1 MGFLCINKED
11 KKNVSQEDLI
21 NQEFLR
27 DIGLNGVYNVNP
39 EINFCQE
46 IFLSPEYYVTGAT
59 KLYSGL
65 TAMVTGC
72 TTGTTGSTIAEGFYN
87 LDYIDDINLTF
98 IFTGDTGY
106 TVYNGSFCLKVFPKD
121 KFQPSIATG
130 GLNTTE
136 IISSCYPFSAIT
148 ANTLTKTFY
157 KGDLPVNWGEYLIR
171 PYYTFVSKECN
182 PGIIFDSWT
191 DSVQLNNFQL
201 DTDYYLM
208 TVKNPPSP
216 ILNGPQSD
224 ALTDFALITDKLFV
238 NGVSTVRGK
247 QSING
252 ELNYFILSTTP
263 LGNDIIL
270 ILNGVQL
277 TRDHDY
283 NIIIQGFD
291 QPPMVE
297 IKNNIIKPTDW
308 LLATY
313 IAGRPSA
320 TFTDFGSFFMDTIMV
335 SGFTSTTTPNYRTS
349 GDNTLNYN
357 PVTFNYEFFT
367 SLPIDP
373 NYSVVL
379 TVNGV
384 KLAENYQFFKSTT
397 FDGRLI
403 FDKNNTNLKIGDIIS
418 VLAYSKATEYNGVY
432 NYGSLSKNEF
442 LVQWVAPTT
451 FTNDTVTGRFI
462 IKLYDDDTGNL
473 TNQTF
478 VDFQPTISNY
488 SALLSNLPLNV
499 NFKFKLIFETTYNGY
514 LNNQVITCSYAEGYF
529 DTTNQYINNT
539 Y

>member
-1 MGFLCINKED
+1 MGFICINKED
-11 KKNVSQEDLI
+11 KKNVSQENLI

-27 DIGLNGVYNVNP
+27 DIGLNNVYNLNP

-65 TAMVTGC
+65 TATITGC
-72 TTGTTGSTIAEGFYN
+72 TSGTTGSTIAEGFYN

-106 TVYNGSFCLKVFPKD
+106 TAYNGSFCLKVFPKD

-136 IISSCYPFSAIT
+136 IITSCYPFSAIT

-157 KGDLPVNWGEYLIR
+157 KGDLPVNWAEYLIR

-182 PGIIFDSWT
+182 PGIIFDNWEGT
-191 DSVQLNNFQL
+191 VQLNNFQL

-208 TVKNPPSP
+208 TVTNPPTP
-216 ILNGPQSD
+216 ILNGPEGETVTE
-224 ALTDFALITDKLFV
+224 LELITDSLYV
-238 NGVSTVRGK
+238 NGISSVRGK

-252 ELNYFILSTTP
+252 ELNYFILSTVP
-263 LGNDIIL
+263 LAGDIML

-277 TRDHDY
+277 TRGFDY
-283 NIIIQGFD
+283 NLIIGGLD
-291 QPPMVE
+291 QPPIVE

-313 IAGRPSA
+313 IAGRTSPSLA
-320 TFTDFGSFFMDTIMV
+320 DFGTFFMDTIMV
-335 SGFTSTTTPNYRTS
+335 SGYTSTTTPSYRAS

-357 PVTFNYEFFT
+357 PVTLNYEFFT
-367 SLPIDP
+367 SLPVDP
-373 NYSVVL
+373 NYSVIL

-384 KLAENYQFFKSTT
+384 KLAENYQFFKSKT

-403 FDKNNTNLKIGDIIS
+403 FEKNNSSFKTGDIIS
-418 VLAYSKATEYNGVY
+418 VLAYSKAAEYNGVY
-432 NYGSLSKNEF
+432 NYGSLPTNEF
-442 LVQWVAPTT
+442 LVQWIVPTT
-451 FTNDTVTGRFI
+451 FTNDTVTGKFI

-473 TNQTF
+473 TNQTSVNF
-478 VDFQPTISNY
+478 VPTISNY
-488 SALLSNLPLNV
+488 SALLTNLPLNV
-499 NFKFKLIFETTYNGY
+499 NFKFKLIFEATYNGY

-529 DTTNQYINNT
+529 DTTNLYINNT